1 MSGHSKWATIKRK
14 KGANDAKRGKLFA
27 KLIRAI
33 EVAARAGGGDRNANP
48 TLAAAVAKARANAVP
63 MDNIDRAINRA
74 VGGADTATYDEIWYE
89 GYAAGG
95 VATFVQVLTDNR
107 NRAASDVR
115 STFSRNHGNL
125 GEPGSVGYLFQSK
138 GFIEVEGDEDEV
150 LSVALDAGAEDVRS
164 GEGLFEVITAPT
176 DLIRVQRA
184 LEASGLTVQNA
195 ELTKLPKSTVLV
207 DSTSA
212 GKVLRLV
219 DALEDLDD
227 VQAVYANYEMSDELL
242 SQLAGDSGSTVG

>member
-14 KGANDAKRGKLFA
+14 KGANDARRGKLFA

-33 EVAARAGGGDRNANP
+33 EVAARAGGGDRIANG

-63 MDNIDRAINRA
+63 MDNIDRAISRA
-74 VGGADTATYDEIWYE
+74 VGEADTASYDEIWYE

-107 NRAASDVR
+107 NRAASEVR
-115 STFSRNHGNL
+115 SAFTRNHGNL
-125 GEPGSVGYLFQSK
+125 GEPGSVGYLFETK
-138 GFIEVEGDEDEV
+138 GYIEVAGEEDEV
-150 LSVALDAGAEDVRS
+150 LAVALDAGAEDVRP
-164 GEGLFEVITAPT
+164 GDEVFEVITAPT
-176 DLIRVQRA
+176 DLMKVQRA
-184 LEASGLTVQNA
+184 LETAGLPVQNA
-195 ELTKLPKSTVLV
+195 ELTKLPKSTVPV
-207 DSTSA
+207 DASSA

-227 VQAVYANYEMSDELL
+227 VQAVYANYEISDELL
-242 SQLAGDSGSTVG
+242 TELAGD